1 MINPKSNSDLP
12 QGVRVRIAPSPTGA
26 IHVGLIRSALYNWLF
41 ARHLQGK
48 FVLRIEDTDPT
59 RSTEESSKAILEGFQ
74 LVGID
79 YDEGPFFQSRRFDI
93 YREYAQKLLAK
104 KKAYYCYCPPEQ
116 LEAERQA
123 AWNQKKIW
131 KYDRRCLRL
140 TKEEIQKLDESKR
153 PKALR
158 FLIPP
163 KKVTFDDLIHG
174 KIEKA
179 PQDIEDFI
187 LVRGDGSPTYN
198 FAVVIDDAL
207 MEITYVIRAVEHI
220 ANTPKQILLYEAL
233 DFPVPKFAHLPLIL
247 GSDRKK
253 LSKRHGALSL
263 FEYQKAGILPEALIN
278 FLALLGWSPGGDR
291 EILTREEMI
300 QEFTLEKVNK
310 SNAIFDNKKLEWMN
324 SEYIKNYPAEKLFD
338 LVIPFL
344 KEIGIENFD
353 REHLLKIIQLVKIRS
368 RTLVEL
374 AAMAKPFLIEEVT
387 YDEEAVKKYLTESA
401 RKHLSLMYERFQSVK
416 DFTSANLEQALRG
429 LAEEQKIKAAE
440 LVHPCRVALT
450 GKSVG
455 PPLFETIELI
465 GKEWAL
471 SRLAKWKL

>member
-1 MINPKSNSDLP
+1 MTEQLHIDKI
-12 QGVRVRIAPSPTGA
+12 RVRIAPSPTGA

-41 ARHLQGK
+41 ARHHQGK

-59 RSTEESSKAILEGFQ
+59 RSTEESSKAILEGFR

-93 YREYAQKLLAK
+93 YREYAQKLLAEN
-104 KKAYYCYCPPEQ
+104 KAYYCYCPAEQ

-123 AWNQKKIW
+123 AWSQKKIW
-131 KYDRRCLRL
+131 KYDRRCLKMSQSD
-140 TKEEIQKLDESKR
+140 KEKLDASNQ

-158 FLIPP
+158 FLVPP
-163 KKVTFDDLIHG
+163 KKVAFDDLIHG
-174 KIEKA
+174 SIEKA

-187 LVRGDGSPTYN
+187 LLRGDGSPTYN

-207 MEITYVIRAVEHI
+207 MEITHVIRAVEHI
-220 ANTPKQILLYEAL
+220 SNTPKQILIYEAL
-233 DFPVPKFAHLPLIL
+233 GFTVPKFAHLPLIL
-247 GSDRKK
+247 GPDRKK

-300 QEFTLEKVNK
+300 KEFSLEKVNK

-324 SEYIKNYPAEKLFD
+324 SEYIKSYAEEKLYD
-338 LVIPFL
+338 LVVPFL
-344 KEIGIENFD
+344 NEQGVTSFD
-353 REHLLKIIQLVKIRS
+353 KARLLKILSLIKVRS

-374 AAMAKPFLIEEVT
+374 ASMAKPFLIEEVT
-387 YDEEAVKKYLTESA
+387 YDEEAVKKYLTEPA
-401 RKHLSLMYERFQSVK
+401 RKNLSLMYERFQSIS
-416 DFTSANLEQALRG
+416 DFTTSNLEQALRK
-429 LAEEQKIKAAE
+429 LAEELKVKAAE

-455 PPLFETIELI
+455 PPLFETIELV

-471 SRLAKWKL
+471 KRLEKWKV

>member
-1 MINPKSNSDLP
+1 M
-12 QGVRVRIAPSPTGA
+12 VRVRFAPSPTGA
-26 IHVGLIRSALYNWLF
+26 IHVGAIRSALYNWLF
-41 ARHLQGK
+41 ARHHQGK

-59 RSTEESSKAILEGFQ
+59 RSTEESSKAILEGFR

-79 YDEGPFFQSRRFDI
+79 WDEGPFFQSRRFNI
-93 YREYAQKLLAK
+93 YREYAQKLLAEN
-104 KKAYYCYCPPEQ
+104 KAYYCYCPPEQ

-140 TKEEIQKLDESKR
+140 PQEEKLKLDASNQ

-158 FLIPP
+158 FLVPS

-174 KIEKA
+174 SIEKA

-187 LVRGDGSPTYN
+187 LMRGDGSPTYN

-207 MEITYVIRAVEHI
+207 MEITHVIRAVEHI

-233 DFPVPKFAHLPLIL
+233 GFPIPKFAHLPLIL
-247 GSDRKK
+247 GPDRKK

-263 FEYQKAGILPEALIN
+263 FEHQKSGILPEALIN

-300 QEFTLEKVNK
+300 KEFSLERVNK
-310 SNAIFDNKKLEWMN
+310 SNAIFDVKKLEWMN
-324 SEYIKNYPAEKLFD
+324 SEYIKAYDEEKLYD
-338 LVIPFL
+338 LVLPFL
-344 KEIGIENFD
+344 KKQGIENIE
-353 REHLLKIIQLVKIRS
+353 RNQVVKILSLIKTRS

-374 AAMAKPFLIEEVT
+374 ANMAKPFLTEELT
-387 YDEEAVKKYLTESA
+387 YDEEAVKKYLTDAA
-401 RKHLSLMYERFQSVK
+401 RKHLNLLYERFQAVT
-416 DFTSANLEQALRG
+416 DFTSANLEQALRQ
-429 LAEEQKIKAAE
+429 LAEELKIKAAE

-471 SRLAKWKL
+471 KRLARWKL